1 MSVREKAY
9 DTLNHVQQLPNDQP
23 SCLTSTERAL
33 QPDFEDTSTQ
43 QECQES
49 CCKCAQVIGTLQSK
63 GITLISMAQLIIVVI
78 VLAHGLQNNA
88 IHPHH
93 IGVPHA
99 AQQGGLLDQLRNGCL
114 SPSIAPLLQGT
125 TNLTLG
131 TGYDYGKAA
140 L

>member
-1 MSVREKAY
+1 
-9 DTLNHVQQLPNDQP
+9 
-23 SCLTSTERAL
+23 
-33 QPDFEDTSTQ
+33 
-43 QECQES
+43 
-49 CCKCAQVIGTLQSK
+49 
-63 GITLISMAQLIIVVI
+63 LISITQLIIVFIV

-125 TNLTLG
+125 TGLTLG